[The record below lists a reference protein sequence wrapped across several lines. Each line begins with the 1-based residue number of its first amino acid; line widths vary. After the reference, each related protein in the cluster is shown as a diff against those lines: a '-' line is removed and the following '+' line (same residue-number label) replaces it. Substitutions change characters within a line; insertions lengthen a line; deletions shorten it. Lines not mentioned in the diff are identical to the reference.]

1 MLPGIHL
8 REKNQ
13 TPSLQTT
20 LVHLFLTKKCH
31 TKNLISRN
39 SKHLGYRATD
49 VAVKHPADI
58 SIHDIITCFCAKDFF
73 RKLSARKGKRKENRN
88 YQNKG
93 TFSTNCL
100 KQTILYKRP
109 FYPLKRPLPYWKSGD
124 ECSKT
129 TKPEKCFWFKHA
141 VSTSFTILSGIVT
154 VGEPS
159 SSSLCRAGHPLQ
171 NLIKSSEVRV

>member
-1 MLPGIHL
+1 M
-8 REKNQ
+8 
-13 TPSLQTT
+13 
-20 LVHLFLTKKCH
+20 HLFLTKKCH

-58 SIHDIITCFCAKDFF
+58 SIHDTITCFCAKDFF
-73 RKLSARKGKRKENRN
+73 KNLSARKGERKGHRN
-88 YQNKG
+88 DQNKG

-109 FYPLKRPLPYWKSGD
+109 FYPLRRPLPYWKSGD

-154 VGEPS
+154 VGESSNCIYS

-171 NLIKSSEVRV
+171 NLVKSSEVRV